1 MKRLYVFLLL
11 FFPILLVAQQNEQ
24 AWKQVDSLVAIKNYQ
39 QTLPILN
46 RIKTQAKTE
55 QNSPEWIKAV
65 IAEINGLTVNQNKET
80 KIDLTQEHF
89 EKNIKEANLKER
101 AVLYN
106 LYAIFLQN
114 YVQNQVINDKNNYL
128 ALTRDKKLVFID
140 SLYQLSIRDESLLL
154 NEETENW
161 KDILNTHHFA
171 KISPTLYHI
180 LAFNYHDFLNLYA
193 YVRGKVKSLT
203 ERFNDIN
210 SKNGYI
216 DAQAYLKFYPYLNN
230 YYDVYFQQY
239 ETKID
244 SIAKSSNSVYN
255 AFAYLSLANSMR
267 YEKIQKA
274 VNYTNFVLEKY
285 PDSPWQEDLQKLK
298 NELTKSTIDIEHKT
312 FAPSNEYIPIKVNQ
326 TNTDKLFI
334 RVYNVTNNPKK
345 TSNYKIKYDSLTA
358 QVSLDAKLI
367 YEEEISLKQ
376 FDDYKK
382 HTTNYK
388 INPLPYGNYK
398 VVVSNNAEFVD
409 DNLYKDV
416 VSSDIIITDL
426 FITSNYKE
434 LNEDIEEY
442 KTLLVN
448 RKTGL
453 PYSKQSFELYE
464 SIEDSYIMVKKIKT
478 DANGEF
484 TYLADYDKHNKLEYM
499 YLYVPK
505 ENQFIDLSELYDI
518 ADETKEEEDGPKDS
532 PECLVLTDRSIYRPG
547 QEVFFKAI
555 VYNNKFNSEKV
566 FPNKTVKVY
575 LTDANRIK
583 TDSIQLTTN
592 EFGSID
598 GKFIVDNRTLNGGFQ
613 ISVYID
619 NSLIGRKYLAVE
631 EYKRPTFKI
640 EFEENKDTYTKKD
653 TAVFIGNVISLAG
666 ENVSDAFVKYTV
678 SYGGFYNNKYNQ
690 IIHLD
695 SSTIVSP
702 SGEFII
708 SFPLSDTSFINQK
721 TISFEI
727 EATATN
733 SNGEIQSKRVYYNY
747 NDKPWRINLDYLT
760 RYYEGDWK
768 KINLETI
775 NDNRQT
781 LPMAGNLEIFKID
794 EGKLMEGTEQNF
806 DFHAEYHLLNN
817 KNYNLY
823 FPNYFDDTLIKDRN
837 TTLIKTYPFDTNK
850 STSVKIDSSFFKA
863 GKYEIRV
870 TSIQGADT
878 IRATSETEIYYKDS
892 DKLNNNQLLYVTVKN
907 KNPKVGDTVVINFG
921 SDSEKVKT
929 IYLWR
934 CVGENKSQLE
944 TVELNNRK
952 GTYTYVLK
960 EQDFEFGHLMVRYF
974 TICNN
979 KLHANEI
986 RVGIESKIKD
996 LAIQIET
1003 FRDKITPGKPE
1014 KWSFK
1019 IKNPKGNLTTE
1030 VLATMYDSA
1039 LDEFSKNDFPAEFY
1053 INYPHYSIPNLD
1065 YIIEEYN
1072 HEVHSINVFHKLI
1085 QLNLFNKRPKIY
1097 VKNSSIGLQDNY
1109 FDEPSM
1115 KKSFMVG
1122 AATSIRVRGISSI
1135 PSNTPPLYVVDGVV
1149 VENFNANGINA
1160 DDINEM
1166 TVLKDASATALYG
1179 SRGANGVIIL
1189 TTKEGAKK
1197 DKPLAQVQT
1206 RTNLKETAFFYPTL
1220 YTDPEGNV
1228 TFEFESPEA
1237 LTRWKLLLF
1246 GHTKNLDAGSASF
1259 FTQTQKQLMVRPN
1272 LPRYFREGDQIELKA
1287 QVQNLSDSAQNG
1299 TARIELIDPRN
1310 NQVINE
1316 AFGIVQQDIDF
1327 IAGAKGNTI
1336 VSWKLTIPAGYEQV
1350 QVKIVAASET
1360 HSDGEAQE
1368 LTILPNKEFILETQ
1382 KIVLE
1387 PNQQATYLI
1396 SSEGKENRSAS
1407 ISIQSN
1413 PILEIISAL
1422 DYLKNY
1428 PYECTEQTSSKWF
1441 ALTALKHIHDT
1452 YPQIAA
1458 YFASVNK
1465 SEAQSKLSENTAAAS
1480 TLSIE
1485 EMPWLRSTRNDE
1497 ERLNGLAELFASDGI
1512 DAELKALESK
1522 LKKAQKNDGSMPWFE
1537 GSTTNQAIS
1546 ARVLEIIG
1554 KAKAL
1559 NPNLISEEMNAIAKN
1574 LSSYLDQE
1582 LPLVIKEKSFSN
1594 FVDMLYARAYFK
1606 ELPLSDSLTIPVKAF
1621 MATAPVLSAKLPAGL
1636 AAKSWVVAQSL
1647 GLQQESQAIF
1657 NRLDQEFVLDK
1668 SKGQYWESNA
1678 NLYNGI
1684 SLHTYLVEAYKAMS
1698 PEALP
1703 ALTDWIY
1710 YSKQANYW
1718 SNTWTTV
1725 DAIYSLLLVDNPAD
1739 FVVDNQVA
1747 ITVNQ
1752 QQSSPLKNNLGQE
1765 TLSYE
1770 AKDLEKNLSVEIT
1783 NKNQRKVYGQV
1794 VHGYFETFDN
1804 IKSTNKE
1811 ISVSKEVLVLHNGE
1825 WRESNKIKTGDKV
1838 KVRLTVVNNQDLNF
1852 VHLKDSRAV
1861 GFEPIYQPSG
1871 YQYRGGYY
1879 FTIKDASTNYFF
1891 DTLRKGTHVF
1901 EYELKTNNIG
1911 VFNSGIA
1918 RIECMYNP
1926 TFHSNSEN
1934 LVIQID

>member
-255 AFAYLSLANSMR
+255 AFAYLSLAHSMA
-267 YEKIQKA
+267 YQNIQKA
-274 VNYTNFVLEKY
+274 VNYINIALEKY
-285 PDSPWQEDLQKLK
+285 PNSPWQNDLIQFK
-298 NELTKSTIDIEHKT
+298 NELTKSTIDIEHKL
-312 FAPSNEYIPIKVNQ
+312 FAPSNEYVPIKVEQKNI
-326 TNTDKLFI
+326 DKLFI
-334 RVYNVTNNPKK
+334 RVYDVTNNPKI
-345 TSNYKIKYDSLTA
+345 TGDYKIKHDSLTN
-358 QVSLDAKLI
+358 QVSINAKLI
-367 YEEEISLKQ
+367 YEEEVALKR
-376 FDDYKK
+376 FDDYKE
-382 HTTNYK
+382 HSTNYK

-398 VVVSNNAEFVD
+398 IVASNNPEFID

-416 VSSDIIITDL
+416 TSSDIIITDL
-426 FITSNYKE
+426 FISSTYSE
-434 LNEDIEEY
+434 FDEDYDQY
-442 KTLLVN
+442 KTLLIN

-453 PYSKQSFELYE
+453 PYSNEHLELYDY
-464 SIEDSYIMVKKIKT
+464 IKGSYSKVQSVKTNK
-478 DANGEF
+478 NGEF
-484 TYLADYDKHNKLEYM
+484 SYKSDGDEYEDLDLLD
-499 YLYVPK
+499 LYIPK
-505 ENQFIDLSELYDI
+505 ENQFIDLIELDDI
-518 ADETKEEEDGPKDS
+518 EDITVEEEEDFEDMLES
-532 PECLVLTDRSIYRPG
+532 LVFTDRSIYRPG
-547 QEVFFKAI
+547 QEIFFKAI
-555 VYNNKFNSEKV
+555 VYNNHYKDGKV
-566 FPNKTVKVY
+566 LPNKPIKIY
-575 LTDANRIK
+575 LTDANRAKI
-583 TDSIQLTTN
+583 DSLESSTN
-592 EFGSID
+592 EFGSLD
-598 GKFIVDNRTLNGGFQ
+598 GKFILPSKTLNGNFIISTYMNKVQ
-613 ISVYID
+613 IGNEYF
-619 NSLIGRKYLAVE
+619 RVE
-631 EYKRPTFKI
+631 EYKRPTFKVD
-640 EFEENKDTYTKKD
+640 FDENKETYTKKD
-653 TAVFIGNVISLAG
+653 TAVFIGKAVSLSGA
-666 ENVSDAFVKYTV
+666 NLSDAFVKYKV
-678 SYGGFYNNKYNQ
+678 SYYNKNYNQ

-695 SSTIVSP
+695 SSMTTDSE
-702 SGEFII
+702 GKFKI
-708 SFPLSDTSFINQK
+708 SFPLSDTLFRNLDEINF
-721 TISFEI
+721 TI
-727 EATATN
+727 EAIVTN
-733 SNGEIQSKRVYYNY
+733 QNGEVQNVNTHYNY
-747 NDKPWRINLDYLT
+747 SAKPWVLVLSDRRTLV
-760 RYYEGDWK
+760 EHQWK
-768 KINLETI
+768 QITI
-775 NDNRQT
+775 KTQNQNQQP
-781 LPMAGNLEIFKID
+781 LPMNGMIKIYKVLQPTTVLSSVNNFEFKED
-794 EGKLMEGTEQNF
+794 
-806 DFHAEYHLLNN
+806 YHLFSNEE
-817 KNYNLY
+817 YSRY
-823 FPNYFDDTLIKDRN
+823 FPNDFDEILLQENPRTLVKE
-837 TTLIKTYPFDTNK
+837 YAFD
-850 STSVKIDSSFFKA
+850 SQGETSVKIDSSLFSY
-863 GKYEIRV
+863 GKYQVEAI
-870 TSIQGADT
+870 SIQGLDT
-878 IRATSETEIYYKDS
+878 IKTRS
-892 DKLNNNQLLYVTVKN
+892 DVTLLKERSNKYASNQLLTTIQN
-907 KNPKVGDTVVINFG
+907 KTEYFVGDIFVLTFE
-921 SDSEKVKT
+921 SDSKDMQTVFLKSNVNSSNYET
-929 IYLWR
+929 IYFKNGKGRFTHKITEADLKN
-934 CVGENKSQLE
+934 GSYQ
-944 TVELNNRK
+944 VE
-952 GTYTYVLK
+952 
-960 EQDFEFGHLMVRYF
+960 YF
-974 TICNN
+974 AICNN
-979 KLHANEI
+979 KFERGGNYAVIKNS
-986 RVGIESKIKD
+986 RKD
-996 LAIQIET
+996 LSIQIKT
-1003 FRDKITPGKPE
+1003 FRDKITPGQTE
-1014 KWSFK
+1014 KWSFSVA
-1019 IKNPKGNLTTE
+1019 NQTKGTSVEL
-1030 VLATMYDSA
+1030 LASLYDSA
-1039 LDEFSKNDFPAEFY
+1039 LDVFNPHEFPREFY
-1053 INYPHYSIPNLD
+1053 IDDVRHNLSMYFIVNEFTQVTSAYNMFDKPYTYRVSDHVPKFYLNERYPGLFSAVNFDKRTSNLAYSERNIFGSNGGLD
-1065 YIIEEYN
+1065 E
-1072 HEVHSINVFHKLI
+1072 
-1085 QLNLFNKRPKIY
+1085 
-1097 VKNSSIGLQDNY
+1097 
-1109 FDEPSM
+1109 
-1115 KKSFMVG
+1115 
-1122 AATSIRVRGISSI
+1122 
-1135 PSNTPPLYVVDGVV
+1135 VV
-1149 VENFNANGINA
+1149 VTALQGRVAGINLSEEPFSMELFESETLYDELIDPDLRA
-1160 DDINEM
+1160 E
-1166 TVLKDASATALYG
+1166 VERLKRNQKET
-1179 SRGANGVIIL
+1179 IL
-1189 TTKEGAKK
+1189 SNIEA
-1197 DKPLAQVQT
+1197 

-1220 YTDPEGNV
+1220 YTDQEGNV

-1246 GHTKNLDAGSASF
+1246 AHTKNLDAGSASF

-1316 AFGIVQQDIDF
+1316 AFGIVQQDIYF
-1327 IAGAKGNTI
+1327 AAGAKGNTV
-1336 VSWKLTIPAGYEQV
+1336 VSWKLTIPAGYEQI

-1368 LTILPNKEFILETQ
+1368 LAILPNKEFMLETQ

-1396 SSEGKENRSAS
+1396 SSEGKENRSGS

-1465 SEAQSKLSENTAAAS
+1465 TAAQSKMSENTAAAS

-1485 EMPWLRSTRNDE
+1485 EMPWLRSIKNDE
-1497 ERLNGLAELFASDGI
+1497 ERLNGFAELFASDGI

-1537 GSTTNQAIS
+1537 GSTANQTIS

-1559 NPNLISEEMNAIAKN
+1559 DPNLISEEMNAIAKN

-1621 MATAPVLSAKLPAGL
+1621 MATAPVQSAKLPAGL
-1636 AAKSWVVAQSL
+1636 AAKPWVIAQSL

-1684 SLHTYLVEAYKAMS
+1684 SLHTYLVEAYRAMS

-1747 ITVNQ
+1747 IKVNQ
-1752 QQSSPLKNNLGQE
+1752 QQASPLKNNLGQE
-1765 TLSYE
+1765 MLSYE

-1825 WRESNKIKTGDKV
+1825 WRESNNIKTGDKV

-1901 EYELKTNNIG
+1901 EYELKTNNTG

-1926 TFHSNSEN
+1926 TVHSNSEN